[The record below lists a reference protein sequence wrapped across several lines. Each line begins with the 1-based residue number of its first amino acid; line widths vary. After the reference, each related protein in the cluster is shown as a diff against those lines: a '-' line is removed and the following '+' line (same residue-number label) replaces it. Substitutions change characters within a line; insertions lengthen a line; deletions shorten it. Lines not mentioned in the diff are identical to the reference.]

1 MDVKAKLKEVKQKA
15 SEMAD
20 NAWRA
25 TKRYYYDHREDF
37 QKLGP
42 VIGAGLLV
50 FTKNAYK
57 DHRKAK
63 ERREAECEFYDFRD
77 HQWYGSKRPLT
88 NREKLEMEEYN
99 RNGVS
104 KGEYL
109 KRKQLL
115 KK

>member
-1 MDVKAKLKEVKQKA
+1 MDVKVKLKEVKQKA
-15 SEMAD
+15 SEKLD
-20 NAWRA
+20 DAWRG
-25 TKRYYYDHREDF
+25 TKHWCYTHREDL
-37 QKLGP
+37 QKAAPILASAAL
-42 VIGAGLLV
+42 I

-63 ERREAECEFYDFRD
+63 ERREADCEFYDFRD
-77 HQWYGSKRPLT
+77 HQWYSSKRSLS

-109 KRKQLL
+109 KRKRLL